1 MPDLALETAY
11 RTVQR
16 RLIAG
21 VDEAG
26 RGPLAGPVTAGAVI
40 LPPNLS
46 GNEAWLQEVDDSK
59 RLTPTRRESAAA
71 AIRHHALAWSVQAV
85 SSGEIDRIGIGP
97 AVLQAMMTAVA
108 ALRPAPD
115 ALLLDWV
122 HITEC
127 PLPFQRIV
135 RGDRKSLS
143 IAAASILAKVARDR
157 EMQLADLEYPGYGFA
172 QHKGYATAAH
182 IRRLRERGPCPIHRR
197 SFRPLREADSPVK
210 VSGDGRQ

>member
-1 MPDLALETAY
+1 MTA
-11 RTVQR
+11 
-16 RLIAG
+16 A
-21 VDEAG
+21 
-26 RGPLAGPVTAGAVI
+26 AVI
-40 LPPNLS
+40 LPPDLS
-46 GNEAWLQEVDDSK
+46 GNEAWLQGVDDSK

-71 AIRHHALAWSVQAV
+71 AIRHHALAWSVRGV

-127 PLPFQRIV
+127 PLPYQRIV
-135 RGDRKSLS
+135 KGDRKSLS

-157 EMQLADLEYPGYGFA
+157 EMQLAALEYPGYGFA

-197 SFRPLREADSPVK
+197 SFRPLREAGGPVEDSPVK
-210 VSGDGRQ
+210 VAEDGRR

>member
-1 MPDLALETAY
+1 MPDLALETAF
-11 RTVQR
+11 RNVRR

-71 AIRHHALAWSVQAV
+71 AIRHHALAWSVRGV